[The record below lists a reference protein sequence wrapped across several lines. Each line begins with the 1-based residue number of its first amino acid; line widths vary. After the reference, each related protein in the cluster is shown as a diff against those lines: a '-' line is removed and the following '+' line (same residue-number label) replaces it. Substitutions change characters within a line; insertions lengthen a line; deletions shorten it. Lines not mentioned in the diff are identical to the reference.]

1 MILYAYSYRPTSRF
15 FDAMECELDI
25 NSVGSDPR
33 SEQEKDAITSSVRIN
48 PD

>member
-1 MILYAYSYRPTSRF
+1 MHIHIGLLRDF